1 VVRRHVVYL
10 GEINDGQPAAWSKSI
25 EVLDPAGPG
34 ARQLAL
40 FTADRPAPE
49 LDCEVVPVRLSELS
63 LHRPRQ

>member
-1 VVRRHVVYL
+1 VYL
-10 GEINDGQPAAWSKSI
+10 GEINDGQPAAWSQSI
-25 EVLDPAGPG
+25 EVLDPAGSG

-40 FTADRPAPE
+40 FNADRPAPE